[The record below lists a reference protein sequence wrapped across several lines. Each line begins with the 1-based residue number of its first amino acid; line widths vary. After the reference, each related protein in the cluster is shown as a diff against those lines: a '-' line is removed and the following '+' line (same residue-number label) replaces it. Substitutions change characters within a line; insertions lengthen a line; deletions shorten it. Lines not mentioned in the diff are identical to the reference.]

1 MKMADKISSLDIGY
15 QTGDLS
21 IYPEAIDNKSTLHEA
36 KNNAKTKLKQTLTFN
51 TKIIIVDS
59 TEGFPDEGLLRIGH
73 DEGIAGEYELVSYTL
88 KTENTFRSVKR
99 GFGGSKQNTWYVGDI
114 YVTAAVMAE
123 HHNAVKDAVIQIEQ
137 NLGLETSPTAES
149 LNGILKE
156 QEVRFLAPKPIF
168 RAFPTVGPPP
178 LTVRFQNFTTGHIV
192 RNFWDFGDGTT
203 SVDRSPEHTY
213 FNEGEYTVKLN
224 VITSTG
230 AQGIATKTDYV
241 VVSEDEAL
249 PFMYVDSISAPY
261 SVYTATI
268 LTGQGDPTSP
278 KDFLF
283 VDQTDGDIVQRNWIF
298 GDGETLTQNDPDV
311 HTANHIYTEP
321 NPNGYSVSCII
332 IFSNGRTKRVELKD
346 KLIVL

>member
-1 MKMADKISSLDIGY
+1 MSDRISSLDLGY

-21 IYPEAIDNKSTLHEA
+21 IFPEAIDNKSTLYEA

-51 TKIIIVDS
+51 TKVVIVES

-73 DEGIAGEYELVSYTL
+73 DEGIEGEYELMAYSL
-88 KTENTFRSVKR
+88 KTENTFRNVRR
-99 GFGGSKQNTWYVGDI
+99 GFGGSKQNTWYVDGI
-114 YVTAAVMAE
+114 YVTSAVMAE
-123 HHNAVKDAVIQIEQ
+123 HHNAIKDAIIKIEQ
-137 NLGLETSPTAES
+137 DLGTADTPSTTS

-178 LTVRFQNFTTGHIV
+178 LKVRFQNFTTGHIV

-203 SVDRSPEHTY
+203 SVERNPEHTY
-213 FNEGEYTVKLN
+213 FNEGQFTVKLN

-241 VVSEDEAL
+241 IVSQDEAL

-261 SVYTATI
+261 SVLTATT
-268 LTGQGDPTSP
+268 LTEQGNPTSP
-278 KDFLF
+278 KNFLF

-298 GDGETLTQNDPDV
+298 GDGNVFTENDPDI
-311 HTANHIYTEP
+311 HTINHIYD
-321 NPNGYSVSCII
+321 NPNTEGYVVSCII
-332 IFSNGRTKRVELKD
+332 IFSNGRTKKVELKD
-346 KLIVL
+346 KLVVL